1 MAITCISLEFK
12 KTTTPEKLF
21 ICVLSELQYHL
32 TFIHFFFFHL
42 QQENMEKV
50 DINFKPSFP
59 DICDFFCLIIDHMII
74 SVKELPRIEHLL
86 FQSVED
92 LQISTIRSVII
103 EEELVDKAKDRIRT
117 VVMGNSHGPNL

>member
-1 MAITCISLEFK
+1 MCSLSYNII
-12 KTTTPEKLF
+12 L
-21 ICVLSELQYHL
+21 HL
-32 TFIHFFFFHL
+32 YIFFFHL

>member
-1 MAITCISLEFK
+1 MCSLSYNI
-12 KTTTPEKLF
+12 L
-21 ICVLSELQYHL
+21 HL
-32 TFIHFFFFHL
+32 YIFFVHL

>member
-21 ICVLSELQYHL
+21 ICVLSELQHHL
-32 TFIHFFFFHL
+32 TFIHFFFHL

>member
-32 TFIHFFFFHL
+32 TFIHFFFHL